1 MVGARG
7 VKQKLKINRRV
18 ERTLI
23 YTVLGVLLGF
33 MDLTAQDP
41 FMSQQYAGSLYLN
54 PAFAGTSV
62 SRRMSL
68 NYRNHYPGLGSSYVT
83 YNASYDQYVDL
94 MQGGIGFNVMHDV
107 QLGGTL
113 KLISFDAM
121 YTYSLVVS
129 QNLTMS
135 AGIQASYSYRSMS
148 TGDLRFSDGVDR
160 TGGAYTAN
168 DDNNYTQG
176 KGYPDFAVGFL
187 GIMRFAYAGVAI
199 HHLNKPNMSFSPVQR
214 IPMPWKFTAHGGAI
228 IPIYERRFGKEA
240 VRLNP
245 NALVLYQGGQNQFN
259 YGLDIWTGP
268 IFAGLMMRH
277 NLPLILSSAVLGA
290 GYSNEVFR
298 LAYSYDFNVLNTYSQ
313 VRGSGAHEVSFS
325 LKIPYKT
332 RQRTSSKAIKFP
344 IF

>member
-1 MVGARG
+1 
-7 VKQKLKINRRV
+7 VK
-18 ERTLI
+18 RTVV
-23 YTVLGVLLGF
+23 YTVLIVLLGL
-33 MDLTAQDP
+33 MDLAAQDP
-41 FMSQQYAGSLYLN
+41 FLSQQYASSLYLN

-62 SRRMSL
+62 SRRVSMA
-68 NYRNHYPGLGSSYVT
+68 YRNHFPGLGSSYVT

-94 MQGGIGFNVMHDV
+94 MQGGVGVNIMHDV

-121 YTYSLVVS
+121 YAYSLVVS

-148 TGDLRFSDGVDR
+148 TGGLIFTDGLNPTD
-160 TGGAYTAN
+160 GSYSAN
-168 DDNNYTQG
+168 VDNNYNEG

-187 GIMRFAYAGVAI
+187 GISHFAYAGVAI
-199 HHLNKPNMSFSPVQR
+199 HHLNKPNMSFSRVQR
-214 IPMPWKFTAHGGAI
+214 IPMPWKFSAHGGAI

-245 NALVLYQGGQNQFN
+245 NILVLYQGGQNQFN

-277 NLPLILSSAVLGA
+277 NLPVSLSSAVLGA
-290 GYSNEVFR
+290 GYSNEEFR
-298 LAYSYDFNVLNTYSQ
+298 VAYSYDFNVLNTYSQ
-313 VRGSGAHEVSFS
+313 VRNAGAHELSFS

-332 RQRTSSKAIKFP
+332 RQHTRSKAIKFP